1 MPAISESR
9 RAGRATLDEG
19 AVIQWP
25 AATRPSRTRGER
37 LSVAIFTGVNV
48 AVFLI
53 LVGCVFAA
61 AVLYNRWH

>member
-1 MPAISESR
+1 
-9 RAGRATLDEG
+9 
-19 AVIQWP
+19 
-25 AATRPSRTRGER
+25 
-37 LSVAIFTGVNV
+37 VAIFTGVNV